1 MRKEKIESSYAP
13 AAIGP
18 YSQAIKADDLIF
30 VSGQL
35 PIDATTGN
43 MPSTIEQQT
52 HQSLTNIKNILEA
65 AQSDMDK
72 IVKTTVLL
80 SDINDFAKMN
90 EVYATFFKEA
100 APARACYQVVALPKG
115 ALVEIEAIAIK

>member
-1 MRKEKIESSYAP
+1 MKKEKIESSKAP

-35 PIDATTGN
+35 PIDSSTGN
-43 MPSTIEQQT
+43 MPSSIEEQT
-52 HQSLTNIKNILEA
+52 RQSLTNIKYILEEA
-65 AQSDMDK
+65 GSNMDN

-80 SDINDFAKMN
+80 SDLNNFAKMN
-90 EVYATFFKEA
+90 EVYATFFKDA

-115 ALVEIEAIAIK
+115 ALIEVEAIAIK

>member
-1 MRKEKIESSYAP
+1 MKTKIETKKAP

-18 YSQAIKADDLIF
+18 YSQAIVADNLIF

-35 PIDATTGN
+35 AINPADGQ
-43 MPSTIEQQT
+43 MPETIEEQT
-52 HQSLTNIKNILEA
+52 YQSLTNIKNILEEA
-65 AQSDMDK
+65 DSSMDK

-90 EVYATFFKEA
+90 EVYATFFNDA
-100 APARACYQVVALPKG
+100 APARACYQVAALPKNG
-115 ALVEIEAIAIK
+115 LVEIEAIAIK